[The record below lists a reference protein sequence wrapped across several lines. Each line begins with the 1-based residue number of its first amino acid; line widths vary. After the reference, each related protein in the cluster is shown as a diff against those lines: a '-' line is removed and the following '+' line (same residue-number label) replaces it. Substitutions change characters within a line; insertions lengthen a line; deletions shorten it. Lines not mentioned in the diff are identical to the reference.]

1 MKCGF
6 AAPDGKK
13 VRRTPYHMTVGG
25 ISCPRQFIIAE
36 HMSRHT
42 GLSSSALRSEKA
54 DAVTRSMGLFALLA
68 TGVIGLTPAAAQ
80 GLWPAGIQSAA
91 PQIQMPA
98 PAPRP
103 APMAPAPLAQAT
115 PFGAPAAEPAPM
127 TPAPSGPRGPSAYN
141 SVVVDGPYIALTFDD
156 GPSPDTTPKL
166 LKILA
171 DRGVKATFYVVGRQ
185 VAAYPDVLKQVAA
198 AGHEIG
204 NHSWSHPILSK
215 IKLAE
220 AERQIEDT
228 SAAIE
233 KVTGEKPKTM
243 RPPYGAMSP
252 GLRKHIEDKYG
263 LSLIYWSVDPLDWKH
278 KDAKRVHD
286 VIVANTQPGGI
297 VLAHDIHPTT
307 VAAMPSVIDDL
318 KAKGFKFV
326 TVSEL
331 IAMHRPELA
340 KVAAVNPAPVKKKPK
355 PVQATGSTARPAAPG
370 AARPAAAP
378 KPATGAKPATAPRPV
393 AANRTSGLF

>member
-1 MKCGF
+1 
-6 AAPDGKK
+6 
-13 VRRTPYHMTVGG
+13 
-25 ISCPRQFIIAE
+25 
-36 HMSRHT
+36 
-42 GLSSSALRSEKA
+42 
-54 DAVTRSMGLFALLA
+54 MGLFALLA
-68 TGVIGLTPAAAQ
+68 AGALGLTPAAAQ

-103 APMAPAPLAQAT
+103 APVTQAAPFGAPSAQAT
-115 PFGAPAAEPAPM
+115 PFGAPATEPAPM
-127 TPAPSGPRGPSAYN
+127 MAAPTGPRGPSAYN

-204 NHSWSHPILSK
+204 NHSWSHPILPK

-220 AERQIEDT
+220 AERQLEDT
-228 SAAIE
+228 TAIIE
-233 KVTGEKPKTM
+233 KVTGAKPKTM

-252 GLRKHIEDKYG
+252 SLRKHIEDKYG
-263 LSLIYWSVDPLDWKH
+263 MSLIYWSVDPLDWKH

-355 PVQATGSTARPAAPG
+355 PVQTTGSTAKPATPG
-370 AARPAAAP
+370 AAAKPAAAP
-378 KPATGAKPATAPRPV
+378 KPAAGAKPVAAPPRPV